1 MRAAYDHIARAVA
14 ARRQRHPAV
23 SAFRPGAGGIG
34 RALLTEGS
42 PGPLHHIRDTRERR

>member
-1 MRAAYDHIARAVA
+1 MRAACDHIESALAT
-14 ARRQRHPAV
+14 RQRHPAV

>member
-1 MRAAYDHIARAVA
+1 MRAAYDHIESALATRPL
-14 ARRQRHPAV
+14 HPAV
-23 SAFRPGAGGIG
+23 SAFRPGASGIG